1 VARVQYFVTLV
12 SSCRQRSAS
21 YRDWLAWN
29 PLPVRI
35 GSTTIKRSLTILSL
49 IVLVLLASPAFAQP
63 SGPAA
68 HTDPINLTPQ
78 VREAHEHFYNLDY
91 DGALTRF
98 EAIQRANPQSAIAT
112 GYVLMTLIFRELY
125 RQDLPDTTYYA
136 HDSFLTSRR
145 SVPVPQP
152 IRDRIESLTNSALAL
167 CDQQI
172 KANPNDA
179 NAYFARGYARGM
191 HAAFI
196 TLVDHS
202 YVAAARQGYAA
213 RGDSEQTL
221 KIDPGY
227 ADAKMAIGIQQFAV
241 ASLPR
246 LIRMMVGIAGV
257 SGNKEKG
264 LDLLRESAAHGIV
277 TPIESRTALSLFLR
291 HDARYPEA
299 IVVQKGLAEEYPRDY
314 LFRLEVANLI
324 KDSGNGPGAI
334 AEYRSILADA
344 KKPGYFID
352 PRLHMAYFGLADT
365 QRGQNQIA
373 DAAQNYLHAAAQPT
387 CSDWIRRRAQ
397 LNAGEMFDLLGNRDE
412 AVKQYQL
419 ASAGGGDQSQA
430 DAAHRYLKSPYT
442 GK

>member
-1 VARVQYFVTLV
+1 MFLWVHPRKPAQPRRRV
-12 SSCRQRSAS
+12 
-21 YRDWLAWN
+21 
-29 PLPVRI
+29 
-35 GSTTIKRSLTILSL
+35 IKRSVTILTL
-49 IVLVLLASPAFAQP
+49 MLALLLASPSPADTYN
-63 SGPAA
+63 PAA
-68 HTDPINLTPQ
+68 HTDPINLTPE

-91 DGALTRF
+91 EGALSRF
-98 EAIQRANPQSAIAT
+98 EAIQKAHPQSAIAG
-112 GYVLMTLIFRELY
+112 GYILMTLVFRELY
-125 RQDLPDTTYYA
+125 RQDLLDTTYYA
-136 HDSFLTSRR
+136 HDSFLTSKRA
-145 SVPVPQP
+145 VPVPQDR
-152 IRDRIESLTNSALAL
+152 RDRIESVTNETIAL

-202 YVAAARQGYAA
+202 WVAAARQGYAS

-221 KIDPGY
+221 RIDPDY
-227 ADAKMAIGIQQFAV
+227 ADAKMAMGIQQFAV

-246 LIRMMVGIAGV
+246 FIRVMVGIAGV

-264 LDLLRESAAHGIV
+264 LDMLRESAAHGIV

-299 IVVQKGLAEEYPRDY
+299 IAVQKGLADEYPHDY
-314 LFRLEVANLI
+314 LFRLEVANLT

-334 AEYRSILADA
+334 VIYREIITDA
-344 KKPGYFID
+344 KKPGYFVE
-352 PRLHMAYFGLADT
+352 PRLHMAYWGLADT
-365 QRGQNQIA
+365 LRGQNQVA
-373 DAAQNYLHAAAQPT
+373 EAAQNYLLTAEQST
-387 CSDWIRRRAQ
+387 CTDWLRRRAQ
-397 LNAGEMFDLLGNRDE
+397 LNAGEMFDLLNKRDE

-419 ASAGGGDQSQA
+419 ASAGGGDQSQV
-430 DAAHRYLKSPYT
+430 DAARRYMKIPFT

>member
-1 VARVQYFVTLV
+1 
-12 SSCRQRSAS
+12 
-21 YRDWLAWN
+21 
-29 PLPVRI
+29 
-35 GSTTIKRSLTILSL
+35 
-49 IVLVLLASPAFAQP
+49 VLLLANPTFADTYN
-63 SGPAA
+63 PAA

-91 DGALTRF
+91 EGALTRF
-98 EAIQRANPQSAIAT
+98 EAIQKANPQSAIAT
-112 GYVLMTLIFRELY
+112 GYILMTLIFRELY
-125 RQDLPDTTYYA
+125 RQDLLDTTYYA
-136 HDSFLTSRR
+136 HDSFLTSKR
-145 SVPVPQP
+145 SVPVPP
-152 IRDRIESLTNSALAL
+152 AIRNRIESLTNSAIALA
-167 CDQQI
+167 DQQI

-196 TLVDHS
+196 TFVDHS
-202 YVAAARQGYAA
+202 YVAAARQGYAS

-221 KIDPGY
+221 KIDPDY
-227 ADAKMAIGIQQFAV
+227 ADAKMAMGIQQFAV

-299 IVVQKGLAEEYPRDY
+299 IVVQKGLADQYPHDY
-314 LFRLEVANLI
+314 LFRLEVANLT
-324 KDSGNGPGAI
+324 KDSGNGPAAI
-334 AEYRSILADA
+334 AIYREILADA
-344 KKPGYFID
+344 KKPGYFIE

-365 QRGQNQIA
+365 QRGQNNIA
-373 DAAQNYLHAAAQPT
+373 DAAQNYLQAAAQPT

-397 LNAGEMFDLLGNRDE
+397 LNAGEMFDLLHNRDE

-419 ASAGGGDQSQA
+419 ASAGGGDQSQT
-430 DAAHRYLKSPYT
+430 DAAHRYLKTPYT